1 MTRGTLFYYES
12 DENVWSS
19 TEFNGDMYHGTPEEP
34 EGEGDKVIELMS
46 GLKSLND
53 FKKVLKEINKDY
65 GYKEGNNCWSVS
77 DEAIAEE
84 SKQAIEWIENE
95 RPDLKG
101 NDNFD
106 PRAMERIPTF
116 KDTRTWHYWGTPNLS
131 DYSYIYN
138 NSGKD
143 LVIKTD
149 SKPIKMVIPDGALGV
164 LCFGSKDCIC
174 KDGKI
179 IDGMGNYKEHEE
191 TEKSEEAPTMN
202 ADEFYDYIIENFTL
216 DGTSRSLVRNIIDYV
231 SKTNNGENTYTL
243 LNWLLDGI
251 GLEDSELRRVQM

>member
-12 DENVWSS
+12 DTEIWSS
-19 TEFNGDMYHGTPEEP
+19 TEFNGDMYHGTPENP
-34 EGEGDKVIELMS
+34 EGIGDEVIELMQ
-46 GLKSLND
+46 GLEDLDD
-53 FKKVLKEINKDY
+53 FKGVLAKINRH
-65 GYKEGNNCWSVS
+65 YKYEEGNDCYSVS
-77 DEAIAEE
+77 DEAIAI
-84 SKQAIEWIENE
+84 SNKRAIEWIDNE

-101 NDNFD
+101 NDHFD
-106 PRAMERIPTF
+106 PRAMEKTPTF
-116 KDTRTWHYWGTPNLS
+116 KDVRTWHFWGMPNLS
-131 DYSYIYN
+131 DYTYIYN

-149 SKPIKMVIPDGALGV
+149 SKPIKMTIPDGALGV
-164 LCFGSKDCIC
+164 LNFGSRDCLC

-179 IDGMGNYKEHEE
+179 IDGMGHYKETKE
-191 TEKSEEAPTMN
+191 SEEAPTMN

-231 SKTNNGENTYTL
+231 SKTNNAENTYTL